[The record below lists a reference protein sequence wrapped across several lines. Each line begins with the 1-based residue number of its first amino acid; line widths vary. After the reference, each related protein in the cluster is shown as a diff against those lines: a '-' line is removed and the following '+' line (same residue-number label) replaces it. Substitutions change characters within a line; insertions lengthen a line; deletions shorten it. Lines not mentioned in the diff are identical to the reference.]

1 MCSLARSL
9 RASLGGLTSL
19 VLFATL
25 LPLSAIAQVPPPAPA
40 AAPPAGG
47 GGGAS
52 LAMESIVLE
61 YQTLAESASRMDTA
75 IKTAINL
82 QNNPHASIVIATNA
96 DIGALVQ
103 LQATLGQEQTIAAR
117 LVQLKAAIK
126 SPKGRDQSF
135 KCNPAGKAP
144 APAPRPSSTQSV
156 SALAFGLDGVPAFL
170 TTNAAAIQTLIQTIA
185 SVGAVTETVA
195 PAPGALSDTS
205 LINLVAHGLENG
217 VVNVYV
223 PSVYPPGLVNHSF
236 TGWSLIGFAIQRL
249 EKSRAKLYAAA
260 DAKIL
265 DPDCQAN
272 ITDTNGALVTDKN
285 GMPLKVNQATITQIT
300 TEVTAASSLV
310 DSYETSLFG
319 GQAPAPP
326 AAATAPAAS
335 PAAPAGAPAAAT
347 PPSGTTLQQLLYADL
362 LLRMLGATPE
372 NPVLD
377 PKQPYY
383 LISVHSLESGGNT
396 LTKANLFAGSH
407 VFFSG
412 GAISTFGVFRGDG
425 SYLCSGISY
434 GYRGFV
440 PEDRMTAAITDQR
453 PDPTDTPP
461 PADGQTPTNHF
472 TSSCVLG
479 SVVPPT
485 PTPAPKKSAMAP

>member
-1 MCSLARSL
+1 MCTLARSL
-9 RASLGGLTSL
+9 RASLRGLSLL
-19 VLFATL
+19 VLFAAL
-25 LPLSAIAQVPPPAPA
+25 LPLSAIAQVAPQAPA
-40 AAPPAGG
+40 AGPAAPPAGG

-52 LAMESIVLE
+52 PAMESIVLE
-61 YQTLAESASRMDTA
+61 YQALTESASRIDTA
-75 IKTAINL
+75 VKTAINL
-82 QNNPHASIVIATNA
+82 QDNPRASIVIATNA

-117 LVQLKAAIK
+117 LDQLKAAIK
-126 SPKGRDQSF
+126 SPKGPDQSF

-144 APAPRPSSTQSV
+144 APAPRPSSRQSV
-156 SALAFGLDGVPAFL
+156 SMLSLDLSGVPGFL
-170 TTNAAAIQTLIQTIA
+170 TTNAAAIQTLMQTIA
-185 SVGAVTETVA
+185 SAGAVTETVA

-223 PSVYPPGLVNHSF
+223 PSVYPPGLVNYSF
-236 TGWSLIGFAIQRL
+236 TNWSLIGLAIQRL
-249 EKSRAKLYAAA
+249 EKSRAELYAAA

-272 ITDTNGALVTDKN
+272 ITDSKGALVTDKN
-285 GMPLKVNQATITQIT
+285 GMPLKINQATITQIT

-310 DSYETSLFG
+310 DSFETSLFG
-319 GQAPAPP
+319 GQAPTPP
-326 AAATAPAAS
+326 AAAAAPAAS
-335 PAAPAGAPAAAT
+335 PAAAPAAAP

-383 LISVHSLESGGNT
+383 LVSVHSLESGGNT
-396 LTKANLFAGSH
+396 LTKTNIFSGSH

-412 GAISTFGVFRGDG
+412 GAISTFSVFRGDG

-440 PEDRMTAAITDQR
+440 PEDRMTAAIADQR

-461 PADGQTPTNHF
+461 PPDGQTQTNHF
-472 TSSCVLG
+472 TSSCSLGAVL
-479 SVVPPT
+479 PPT
-485 PTPAPKKSAMAP
+485 LAPASKKPATAP